1 YTSLR
6 KCIAAYCGTD
16 HENVI
21 VGNGSTEL
29 ISLFIQIEH
38 PKKAMIIGP
47 TYSEYE
53 REISLGGGT
62 TLYYP
67 LREKD
72 DFRLDVNDF
81 ISHLNENI
89 DLLVICNPN
98 NPTSSCI
105 TSADMRHILDA
116 CKEYDIYVMVDET
129 YVEFAENMEEI
140 DSVPLTNYY
149 NNIVILRGTSKFF
162 AAPGLRLGYA
172 ITGNP
177 AYSVT
182 GGSIIF
188 NGEDITEL
196 PVNERAKKGIFLS
209 FQNPLEV
216 PGVTLSAFIRSA
228 LEQKTGDRLRLWD
241 FKKKFKETMALLN
254 MDESYAERDLNVG
267 FSGGEKKKAEIL
279 QMLMLEP
286 KLAILDETDSG
297 LDVDAV
303 RTVSE
308 GVRLFRERTHGSL
321 LIITHSTRI
330 LEALHVDAA
339 HVMEDGVI
347 VRNGGAELVD
357 EINEK
362 GFGSLKED

>member
-1 YTSLR
+1 MSKALLEIQNLHVR
-6 KCIAAYCGTD
+6 VEEKEILHGVDLA
-16 HENVI
+16 
-21 VGNGSTEL
+21 VG
-29 ISLFIQIEH
+29 Q
-38 PKKAMIIGP
+38 
-47 TYSEYE
+47 
-53 REISLGGGT
+53 
-62 TLYYP
+62 
-67 LREKD
+67 
-72 DFRLDVNDF
+72 
-81 ISHLNENI
+81 
-89 DLLVICNPN
+89 
-98 NPTSSCI
+98 
-105 TSADMRHILDA
+105 
-116 CKEYDIYVMVDET
+116 DET
-129 YVEFAENMEEI
+129 HVLMGPN
-140 DSVPLTNYY
+140 
-149 NNIVILRGTSKFF
+149 GTGKST
-162 AAPGLRLGYA
+162 LGYA

-177 AYSVT
+177 TYSVT

-196 PVNERAKKGIFLS
+196 PVNERA
-209 FQNPLEV
+209 NPLEV

-241 FKKKFKETMALLN
+241 FKKKLKETMALLN

-339 HVMEDGVI
+339 HVMEEGVI
-347 VRNGGAELVD
+347 VRSGGAELVD

-362 GFGSLKED
+362 GFSSLKED